1 MSDFP
6 LLTPRFDP
14 EKGPPC
20 HDCTAK
26 CCKYF
31 ALEIDRP
38 VDPREHD
45 YIRWYLLHEHVAVWV
60 QDGAW
65 FLEVRTR
72 CRHLQPD
79 NQCGI
84 YETRPQICRD
94 HGWPEAD
101 DMHPCEYF
109 SEEKSGYDLHFE
121 TAEEFDLWSKPEL
134 EKREKRLAK
143 RRAAAQRKKGVLVGA
158 ILAAALFLRPA
169 HADTAVEVF
178 KKMGIKVGDVMN
190 SSVLTGRILP
200 GDEKQ
205 TVAVVTYLTG
215 KKDEANALGVRL
227 EAYRGQGE
235 NLTPIYS
242 RDVAKEN
249 GGYVGRGEIALLD
262 LDGDGINE
270 IGVYYDN
277 LKSGLIS
284 ERRLDIIVRE
294 GDGFRVAW
302 TGPVEYDATRAV
314 RDVPQER
321 RDRFLRK
328 VDLANTRRTK
338 GVTLFFTK
346 TVVAVAG
353 ERLPQ
358 PRQVQET
365 FALKRETP

>member
-6 LLTPRFDP
+6 LLTTRFDP

-38 VDPREHD
+38 ITPREHD
-45 YIRWYLLHEHVAVWV
+45 HIRWYLLHEHVAVWV
-60 QDGAW
+60 QDKAW
-65 FLEVRTR
+65 FLEIRTR
-72 CRHLQPD
+72 CKHLQPD

-109 SEEKSGYDLHFE
+109 NEDKTGYDLHFE
-121 TAEEFDLWSKPEL
+121 NAEEFDAWSKPEL

-143 RRAAAQRKKGVLVGA
+143 RRKKGVLVGA
-158 ILAAALFLRPA
+158 ILAAALLLRPA

-200 GDEKQ
+200 GEDKQ

-215 KKDEANALGVRL
+215 KKDEANALGIRL
-227 EAYRGQGE
+227 EAYKGE
-235 NLTPIYS
+235 GANLTPIYS

-277 LKSGLIS
+277 LKNGLIS

-294 GDGFRVAW
+294 GDTFRVAW
-302 TGPVEYDATRAV
+302 TGAVEYDATRAV

-365 FALKRETP
+365 FALRGQQPN